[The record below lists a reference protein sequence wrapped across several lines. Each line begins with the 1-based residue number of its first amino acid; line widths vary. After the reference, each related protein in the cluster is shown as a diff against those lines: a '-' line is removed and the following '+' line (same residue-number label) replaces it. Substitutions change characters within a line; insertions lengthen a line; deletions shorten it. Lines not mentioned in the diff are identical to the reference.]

1 MRVLPPLLILVA
13 ALLSAPAG
21 AQEAPEGWVW
31 TDCPVTGVTV
41 MRERMVVKCAGLA
54 GADTP
59 RQFAMESSDRLLDPV
74 LRIALDAKA
83 RGRPMGVL
91 YAKSTAA
98 SPPGCA
104 PADCRR
110 LVAAE
115 SK

>member
-1 MRVLPPLLILVA
+1 MRVAPPLLILVA
-13 ALLSAPAG
+13 TLLSVPAG
-21 AQEAPEGWVW
+21 AQETPEGWVW
-31 TDCPVTGVTV
+31 TDCQVTGVTV

-54 GADTP
+54 GANTA

-91 YAKSTAA
+91 YAKPTAA
-98 SPPGCA
+98 SPPGCEA
-104 PADCRR
+104 ADCRR
-110 LVAAE
+110 LVAVE